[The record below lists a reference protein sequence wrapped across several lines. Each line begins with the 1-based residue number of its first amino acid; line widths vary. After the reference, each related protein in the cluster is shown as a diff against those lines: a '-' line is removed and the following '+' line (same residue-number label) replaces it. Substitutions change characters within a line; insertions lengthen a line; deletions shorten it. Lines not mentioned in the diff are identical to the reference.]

1 MKCYAYTDESG
12 NSGLKLFGDAQ
23 DTFWT
28 GTMISFS
35 DLDQRYAWW
44 RANRGAVT
52 EPIRLPGGGNGV
64 WTWGWNGI
72 AAGELRASWAELAG
86 SARDCSADY
95 RDGDEG

>member
-35 DLDQRYAWW
+35 DLNQKCASFHR
-44 RANRGAVT
+44 
-52 EPIRLPGGGNGV
+52 
-64 WTWGWNGI
+64 
-72 AAGELRASWAELAG
+72 ELLELAEVPELHG
-86 SARDCSADY
+86 NELGFGRIEKVAGRLA
-95 RDGDEG
+95 